1 MNAPSTP
8 PPGGPPPSSPGPTPT
23 PEATPGPTP
32 EPTPMPEA
40 TPGPTPSP
48 EATPGPSPE
57 ATPGP
62 PSVPPSSLS
71 PSGPDPDADPSAAV
85 LRALLRKAPP
95 PPPPRVDVLRGVQ
108 ERLRVRSRGKFY
120 ADGWST
126 RDEEPRS
133 TYLVTALFM
142 LIVAVALYLAL
153 SPGAA
158 GVLP

>member
-1 MNAPSTP
+1 MSSSTP
-8 PPGGPPPSSPGPTPT
+8 PAGPPSSPRR
-23 PEATPGPTP
+23 
-32 EPTPMPEA
+32 
-40 TPGPTPSP
+40 PSDAP
-48 EATPGPSPE
+48 LGASDAPLRPSDAPLG
-57 ATPGP
+57 ASDAPSDGP
-62 PSVPPSSLS
+62 PSAPVS
-71 PSGPDPDADPSAAV
+71 DPDADSSADM

-95 PPPPRVDVLRGVQ
+95 PPPPRADMLSGVQ

-142 LIVAVALYLAL
+142 LVVAVALYLAL